1 MILLA
6 DADIIVY
13 AAASIHQDTIKWDE
27 DVTSVTTDLP
37 QAKNYVDSTV
47 ERLMRETKCTDVLMA
62 LSSVEKNFR
71 YSVLPTY
78 KHNRSGLDRPLLRE
92 ALNEYVVDTYAHKRK
107 NSVEGDDVLGIL
119 ATAFPGKYL
128 IATIDKD
135 LRQIPGSHYNWQKR
149 EFFKVT
155 KEDGDLWF
163 FTQIL
168 TGDPGDGYKGC
179 PGIGKVKAEA
189 ILDYQRAG
197 VKPEE
202 LNWSYWAG
210 ICRAYESKGLT
221 EADALAQ
228 ARCARILQHTDY
240 DFKKDEV
247 ILWNPPQKP

>member
-107 NSVEGDDVLGIL
+107 TAVEGDDVLGIL

-155 KEDGDLWF
+155 KEEGDLWF
-163 FTQIL
+163 FTQCL

-179 PGIGKVKAEA
+179 PGIGKVKAEKLLAA
-189 ILDYQRAG
+189 ILSCTTSHVTIWQSIVAQY
-197 VKPEE
+197 E
-202 LNWSYWAG
+202 L
-210 ICRAYESKGLT
+210 KGLT

>member
-107 NSVEGDDVLGIL
+107 TAVEGDDVLGIL

-179 PGIGKVKAEA
+179 PGIGKVKAEK
-189 ILDYQRAG
+189 LLT
-197 VKPEE
+197 PEE
-202 LNWSYWAG
+202 GKTYYHGWQWDVIVG
-210 ICRAYESKGLT
+210 AYESKGLT